1 MRNILD
7 IRSIREYWQ
16 IGSVFISLV
25 VCLIYFVIE
34 NNIANQKIIEMYEQ
48 NEDLKKRLI
57 IVETDLKIIESH
69 VDDILELSPEL
80 MEYRIDAL
88 EGMAESNKWRYVG
101 KR

>member
-1 MRNILD
+1 MVISDLRKLKD
-7 IRSIREYWQ
+7 YWQ

-48 NEDLKKRLI
+48 NEDLKKRLT

-80 MEYRIDAL
+80 MEYRINVL
-88 EGMAESNKWRYVG
+88 EDMLESNKWRYY
-101 KR
+101 KK

>member
-1 MRNILD
+1 MNQTDLRKLKD
-7 IRSIREYWQ
+7 YWQ

-48 NEDLKKRLI
+48 NEDLKKRLA

-69 VDDILELSPEL
+69 VDAILELSPEL

-88 EGMAESNKWRYVG
+88 ESIVETNKWRYVG
-101 KR
+101 KK

>member
-1 MRNILD
+1 MVISDLRKLKD
-7 IRSIREYWQ
+7 YWH

-48 NEDLKKRLI
+48 NEGLKNRLTV
-57 IVETDLKIIESH
+57 VETDLKIIESH
-69 VDDILELSPEL
+69 VDAILELSPEL
-80 MEYRIDAL
+80 MEYRIDVL
-88 EGMAESNKWRYVG
+88 EDMVQSNRWRYVG